1 MAEEEGQEKTEQA
14 TSGKKQKAREKGEV
28 PKSKDLTSTM
38 GLVAL
43 LVFFFLFGAN
53 TLSQGKMVFSNY
65 FNNCGR
71 IVLSEAGLHVV
82 AREAMSSLLII
93 MLPPV
98 VTAMLV
104 ALLAHMVQVGFLFSA
119 EPLTPKLEKLDPI
132 SGFKKIF
139 SFQSLAETLK
149 GVFKVI
155 TLVYI
160 LKGVLESKIPEMADI
175 PFLSIT
181 DIARVMFETL
191 WLVLLVGMLAY
202 LVFAVADYA
211 FQVWDFVRKQRMSRQ
226 EIKEENKEQEGDPMI
241 RARVRSIQKEMARKR
256 MMADVPEATVVL
268 TNPTH
273 IAVAIKYTPEM
284 SAPRVVAKGAGWLA
298 EKIKETARQAGVP
311 VMENKPLARALH
323 KLNLGEEISED
334 MYKSVA
340 QVLAYVYGKKRPGN
354 QPVQAPA

>member
-1 MAEEEGQEKTEQA
+1 MAEEGQEKTEQA
-14 TSGKKQKAREKGEV
+14 TSSKKQKAREKGDV
-28 PKSKDLTSTM
+28 PKSKDLTSTL

-43 LVFFFLFGAN
+43 LVFFFLFGGH
-53 TLSQGKMVFSNY
+53 TLTQGKMIFSSY
-65 FNNCGR
+65 FRNCGR
-71 IVLSEAGLHVV
+71 IILSESALPDVS
-82 AREAMSSLLII
+82 REAMASLLMVII
-93 MLPPV
+93 PPTA
-98 VTAMLV
+98 TAMFV

-119 EPLTPKLEKLDPI
+119 EPLMPKLEKLDPI
-132 SGFKKIF
+132 KGFKKIF
-139 SFQSLAETLK
+139 SFQSLAETIK
-149 GVFKVI
+149 GVFKVVA
-155 TLVYI
+155 LVYI

-181 DIARVMFETL
+181 DIAKVMFETL
-191 WLVLLVGMLAY
+191 WLVLLVGMLSY

-211 FQVWDFVRKQRMSRQ
+211 FQVWDFERKQRMSRQ
-226 EIKEENKEQEGDPMI
+226 DVKEENKEQEGDPLI

-273 IAVAIKYTPEM
+273 IAVALKYTPEM
-284 SAPRVVAKGAGWLA
+284 SAPRVIAKGAGWLA

-323 KLNLGEEISED
+323 KLNVGEEISEE

-340 QVLAYVYGKKRPGN
+340 QVLAYIYGKKQAVN
-354 QPVQAPA
+354 QPIQAPS